1 MSDSFSAVSTSEP
14 FQIVPAG
21 AELGEDVL
29 DAPALVLG
37 SMGWGSNVLVVE
49 SESLE
54 DLAATI
60 EKWRAAVAE
69 QIARAGGEPAH
80 EPAHEPAKEPDV
92 QSSSKVEVLVDRDP
106 DNYTDVTVFVDGVD
120 VTATADIL
128 TVDPGAGSTTSQWAE
143 NTAAQTSVVT
153 RSEAF
158 RAEILSAYEQYASS
172 RYLVED

>member
-80 EPAHEPAKEPDV
+80 EPAKEPDV

-143 NTAAQTSVVT
+143 NTAAQTSVET

-158 RAEILSAYEQYASS
+158 RAEILAAYEQYASS
-172 RYLVED
+172 RHLVED